1 MSTYY
6 VLGGLEFARELLDS
20 TTLALMTV
28 AQGLTFMLFFM
39 GLTSG
44 LVKQHHIEVCAAAER
59 EGVLFRGLGWL
70 AIGMKL
76 SMLETAFGWITP
88 SFGLIFFRR
97 GIRLIGRACII
108 IGVVKGFV
116 RALCLLTLCLIS
128 WNSGPK
134 VERSSS
140 FLTQRTVVS
149 SFLVHASS
157 ASLAC
162 DCIFRAQLS

>member
-1 MSTYY
+1 M
-6 VLGGLEFARELLDS
+6 LGGLEFARELLGS
-20 TTLALMTV
+20 TSLALMTV
-28 AQGLTFMLFFM
+28 AQGLTFILFFM

-44 LVKQHHIEVCAAAER
+44 LVKQHHIESCAAAER

-70 AIGMKL
+70 AVGMKF

-116 RALCLLTLCLIS
+116 RAVHRLALCLTS

-140 FLTQRTVVS
+140 FLTPSTVPS
-149 SFLVHASS
+149 SFLAHASS

-162 DCIFRAQLS
+162 DSIFQAQLS

>member
-1 MSTYY
+1 MIS
-6 VLGGLEFARELLDS
+6 GLEFARQLLDS
-20 TTLALMTV
+20 TSLALMTV

-44 LVKQHHIEVCAAAER
+44 LVKQHHIEICAAAER

-97 GIRLIGRACII
+97 GIRLIGRASII

-116 RALCLLTLCLIS
+116 RALRRLALYLILWDS
-128 WNSGPK
+128 DPK
-134 VERSSS
+134 VERNSS
-140 FLTQRTVVS
+140 FLTQRTVAS

-157 ASLAC
+157 ASLV
-162 DCIFRAQLS
+162 